1 MQKFQY
7 RIPRYTVDLP
17 VRLKMDNLTING
29 RCREISREGM
39 RLQLPQTLPPDYCG
53 WVFLHYQELAF
64 ELQVCLAHT
73 GGEQEGL
80 KFVFSSDKERDAVA
94 RLVARLSA
102 GPGHSRPTL
111 VE

>member
-17 VRLKMDNLTING
+17 VRLKLENLILHG

-39 RLQLPQTLPPDYCG
+39 TLELPHPLPPESRG
-53 WVFLHYQELAF
+53 VVSLVYQELTLD
-64 ELQVCLAHT
+64 LQVCSAHA
-73 GGEQEGL
+73 GGEQQGL

-102 GPGHSRPTL
+102 GPSHSRPML